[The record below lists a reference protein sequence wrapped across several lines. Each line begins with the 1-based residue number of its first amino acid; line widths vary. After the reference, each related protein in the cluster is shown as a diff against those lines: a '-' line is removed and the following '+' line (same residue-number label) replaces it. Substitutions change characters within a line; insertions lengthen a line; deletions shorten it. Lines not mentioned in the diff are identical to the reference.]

1 VNVVVFGQ
9 NTIDLKA
16 AFDIESKQI
25 KISQT
30 IQYQNTT
37 QDTLNIIYLNDW
49 SHSYATKSSPL
60 AKRFAEEYKTEFHFA
75 KSEDRGYTAITSI
88 KQDNQD
94 VSYERL
100 KDNPDVIEISLKSAL
115 QSKGTYTL
123 HLEYIVQVPNDKFTR
138 YGITPSENLNLRY
151 WYITPAIYNGSWQY
165 FSNKNLD
172 DLYIPKANLNLEIE
186 FPNNYQLTTELNE
199 TQIAK
204 DTVSKS
210 VILKGDNRINNKLFL
225 NKLSDFKSVETD
237 YFTIV
242 SNVEDEGLNETD
254 KAIITD
260 NIVTFIVNNLGDYP
274 HEKLVLSEIDYKKDP
289 IYGLNLLPNF
299 VRPFP
304 DNFLYELKLLKTALH
319 NYLEN
324 ILLVN
329 PRKDQ
334 WLFDG
339 LQTYFLMK
347 YVEQNYPKMK
357 IFGTLSNIWG
367 VRSFH
372 AAKLNFNDQ
381 YNFLYMHMARS
392 NLDQPLN
399 MKKDSLLKFNK
410 NIANKYKAGVGLK
423 YLDDYVNSDIVESAI
438 KEYLS
443 KFKLKETSPK
453 HFETLLKS
461 KTQKDI
467 NWFFDEYIT
476 TNKKIDF
483 KIKKVTKI
491 GDSIAVTI
499 KNKRDNSMPISLFA
513 MNNDSIISKTWIND
527 ITDIKTIKIPNGKVN
542 KLVLNYDKTIPEF
555 NLRDNWKSLKGFF
568 FNNKPLQFRLF
579 KDIEDPYYNQVF
591 FMPHFNYNFYDGFSP
606 GVKLYNKTLL
616 KKPFLYSFK
625 PTYAVKSKQL
635 VGSASLSY
643 SHRIENQSLHLIRYG
658 LHGQYSNY
666 APDLSY
672 KTLTPSIQ
680 LRFRN
685 ENDLR
690 DNKSRFLNLRYLN
703 ISRDSDPTGIYNQE
717 NDPNYSIFNVSY
729 GHSNRNLINYS
740 SWYTDVQFA
749 KNFGKAAFN
758 FEYRKLTETNRQ
770 IDVRLF
776 AGVFLYNNTYEN
788 SDFFS
793 FALDRPTDYLFDYNY
808 LGRSED
814 SGIFSQQIIIA
825 EGGFKSKLETPF
837 ANQWITTLNASTTL
851 WKYIQAYGDVGF
863 VKNHHSDPKFVYDS
877 GIRLSLVADYFEL
890 YFPVYSSL
898 GWEIGQPKYDE
909 KIRFIITL
917 SPKTL
922 LGLFTRRWY

>member
-1 VNVVVFGQ
+1 
-9 NTIDLKA
+9 
-16 AFDIESKQI
+16 
-25 KISQT
+25 
-30 IQYQNTT
+30 
-37 QDTLNIIYLNDW
+37 
-49 SHSYATKSSPL
+49 
-60 AKRFAEEYKTEFHFA
+60 
-75 KSEDRGYTAITSI
+75 
-88 KQDNQD
+88 
-94 VSYERL
+94 
-100 KDNPDVIEISLKSAL
+100 
-115 QSKGTYTL
+115 
-123 HLEYIVQVPNDKFTR
+123 
-138 YGITPSENLNLRY
+138 
-151 WYITPAIYNGSWQY
+151 
-165 FSNKNLD
+165 LD